1 MGGEPSRRHR
11 LLRRVSARLRRN
23 EIALAL
29 AGAIAF
35 AAGPAQGALFDDTEA
50 RRRIEITNQRLEQTR
65 RQVEERIVG
74 LETLIKNQGLAEIV
88 GQIEQLKVEISR
100 LRGQVE
106 VLQFELQETQKRQRD
121 LYVDLDTRVRRLE
134 TLAARP
140 AEPAAAAT
148 VPAPSPAPTP
158 APAVAPTAA
167 ASAAP
172 PASGTTP
179 SFGPPPP
186 PGRSGPAGVV
196 DPASAEQRSYDA
208 ALALFTSG
216 NYTGAVTA
224 FANFVRTYPKSP
236 LAPSAQYWIGNSQ
249 YALRDYKTAINSQR
263 QLLRQ
268 YPDSQKVPD
277 ALLNIATSFYD
288 LGDLAESRRTL
299 EDVVARFPTSEAA
312 GKARQRLQSR

>member
-1 MGGEPSRRHR
+1 M
-11 LLRRVSARLRRN
+11 SARLRRN

-35 AAGPAQGALFDDTEA
+35 LAAGPAQGALFDDTEA

-65 RQVEERIVG
+65 RQVEERVVG
-74 LETLIKNQGLAEIV
+74 LETLIKNQGLAEMV
-88 GQIEQLKVEISR
+88 SQIEQLKVEISR

-140 AEPAAAAT
+140 AEPAAAA
-148 VPAPSPAPTP
+148 PSPAPGP
-158 APAVAPTAA
+158 APAVVAAPAAA

-172 PASGTTP
+172 PASGATS

-186 PGRSGPAGVV
+186 PGRSGTPGV

-216 NYTGAVTA
+216 NYAGAVTA
-224 FANFVRTYPKSP
+224 FAGFVRSYPKSP

-249 YALRDYKTAINSQR
+249 YALREYKTAINSQR
-263 QLLRQ
+263 QLIRQ